1 MPAQFFC
8 RMAARGARVSMV
20 DPRERRPSQKELE
33 VIYAEQVRMQ
43 RTAVARVERS
53 GREVEKLLE
62 DRMKA
67 RTHCG

>member
-1 MPAQFFC
+1 
-8 RMAARGARVSMV
+8 MV
-20 DPRERRPSQKELE
+20 DPRDRRPCLKELE